1 LYELVDGV
9 LVEKVMGSPESSLTL
24 DLAKLLGYFL
34 DQHKLGFLTG
44 PDGTLRLLPKLV
56 RAPDIAFIS
65 WDRLPSRRRPR
76 EPVYNLVPDLAVE
89 VLSKGNTKKEMK
101 RKRREYFRSGVRL
114 VWEVDLKKRT
124 VEVFNA
130 PDQSVVLTE
139 EDTLDGGD
147 VLPGLKLPVRQVFAE
162 FPAEPDNPGHG
173 KKPRKNG
180 KKS

>member
-1 LYELVDGV
+1 
-9 LVEKVMGSPESSLTL
+9 MGTPESTLTM
-24 DLAKLLGYFL
+24 DLGKILGIFL

-65 WDRLPSRRRPR
+65 WDRVPSRRRPR
-76 EPVYNLVPDLAVE
+76 EPVYDLVPDLAIE

-101 RKRREYFRSGVRL
+101 RKRREYFRVGVRR
-114 VWEVDLKKRT
+114 VWQIDLNTRT
-124 VEVFNA
+124 VEVFTA
-130 PDQSVVLTE
+130 PTESTTLTE
-139 EDTLDGGD
+139 ADTLDGGD
-147 VLPGLKLPVRQVFAE
+147 VLPGLKLPVRQIFAE
-162 FPAEPDNPGHG
+162 FPVEDDNPGPT